1 MTFRAVTRKFP
12 GHPTRHFRHQ
22 RVTAVLLIPLS
33 AWMLMFLNKAMSV
46 PYADM
51 LSWLV
56 SPLNAGAIALWAI
69 AVMYHT
75 ALGLQVV
82 LEDYVSTI
90 PVRRAAIYASNTFF
104 IILAIAALAAIGFI
118 LYTEGNYGVCL

>member
-1 MTFRAVTRKFP
+1 MCRAVHQQFP
-12 GHPTRHFRHQ
+12 GYPTRHFRHQ
-22 RVTAVLLIPLS
+22 RMTAVLLIPLS
-33 AWMLMFLNKAMSV
+33 AWMLMFLNKAMTV

-56 SPLNAGAIALWAI
+56 LPLNAGAIALWVI
-69 AVMYHT
+69 AVMYHA

-90 PVRRAAIYASNTFF
+90 PIRRAAIYVSNSFF
-104 IILAIAALAAIGFI
+104 IMLTIAALAAIGFI
-118 LYTEGNYGVCL
+118 LYT